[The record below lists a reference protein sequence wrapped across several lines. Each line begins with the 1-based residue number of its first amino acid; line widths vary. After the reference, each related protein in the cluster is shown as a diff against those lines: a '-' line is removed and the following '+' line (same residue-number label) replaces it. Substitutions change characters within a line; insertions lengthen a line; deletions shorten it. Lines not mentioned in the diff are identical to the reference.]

1 MVSMKQMA
9 CYMQGVSRVFK
20 VHELLY
26 HLAHNVLGHFGFAK
40 TYGSLH
46 ESFYWP
52 NMRWDLEQAYIPACA
67 DCQQNKGTTQKPFG
81 PLHPLPVPDQ
91 HGNYMAM
98 DFIGPLPEDEG
109 KDCIVTFTNRLNSN
123 ICIVA
128 T

>member
-52 NMRWDLEQAYIPACA
+52 NMRRDLEQAYIPACA
-67 DCQQNKGTTQKPFG
+67 DCQRNKGTTQKPFG

-98 DFIGPLPEDEG
+98 DFIGPLPEDKG